1 MKCSIKN
8 TRCCLM
14 LYLMANT
21 NTVGSAVI
29 EVVTFV
35 LTGTVEAG
43 VPLVEV
49 RGGDTISLGE
59 VTTPAILGGNGGV
72 LVTGGDDVSN
82 SVGGGVLGSRAP
94 VVTGARLD
102 DLSVASSLLGGLLSL
117 LGGLLYLLGVLLG
130 SGGLLLSES

>member
-35 LTGTVEAG
+35 LTGTVETG

-49 RGGDTISLGE
+49 RDGDTVSLGE

-72 LVTGGDDVSN
+72 LVTG
-82 SVGGGVLGSRAP
+82 
-94 VVTGARLD
+94 
-102 DLSVASSLLGGLLSL
+102 
-117 LGGLLYLLGVLLG
+117 
-130 SGGLLLSES
+130 

>member
-1 MKCSIKN
+1 
-8 TRCCLM
+8 
-14 LYLMANT
+14 MANT

-29 EVVTFV
+29 EIVTFV
-35 LTGTVEAG
+35 LTGAVETG

-49 RGGDTISLGE
+49 RDGDTVSLGE
-59 VTTPAILGGNGGV
+59 VTTPAILGGNSGV

-94 VVTGARLD
+94 VVTRARLA
-102 DLSVASSLLGGLLSL
+102 DLSVVSFVTVVTRLLGSLLGGLL
-117 LGGLLYLLGVLLG
+117 GGLLRLLGSFLSLLGVLLG